1 MMSPLCIAMGVPN
14 RFGNLQITVYEYS
27 IEVRV
32 EIKGNKKPFQNEKI
46 TFTLEG
52 L

>member
-1 MMSPLCIAMGVPN
+1 MMSPLCIAMDVPN

-32 EIKGNKKPFQNEKI
+32 EIKGNKNPSKME
-46 TFTLEG
+46 
-52 L
+52 